1 MKTKY
6 RDDNEGKIKTEM
18 KLKYTDETLKR
29 KNINDKEPLGRNT
42 KKTIQQTNRNAGT
55 KRWETKTEMNTKGR
69 DEKRNAGTKQK
80 IITKENEN
88 ETLGRMLKRKMKRNA
103 RTNAT

>member
-29 KNINDKEPLGRNT
+29 KNINDKEPLGAKRQ
-42 KKTIQQTNRNAGT
+42 KKTIQQINRNAGT
-55 KRWETKTEMNTKGR
+55 KRW
-69 DEKRNAGTKQK
+69 K
-80 IITKENEN
+80 I
-88 ETLGRMLKRKMKRNA
+88 KMK
-103 RTNAT
+103 